1 MNAQTWS
8 RDRLLAILAADA
20 AGYSRLMSLDGHGTV
35 TALDAAREVFRA
47 HIAAHAGRVIDM
59 AGDSVL
65 AVFET
70 AAAAANAA
78 LAVQGRL
85 AGSASGTPEDRRL
98 RFRIGIHVGD
108 VIEKPDGTV
117 YGDGVNIAA
126 RLESLAEPGG
136 ITVSQA
142 VHGMVA
148 RRVDAAF
155 EDIGEQ
161 TVKNIAQPVRVY
173 RMRPVETRSGQ
184 PTGQEGQSKTT
195 VMVVEDD
202 PGLLSRF
209 CKIVVS
215 APEFELFAA
224 VGNLAAARHAIAH
237 KAPDVLITDLGLPD
251 GSGIELIAETARRY
265 PATNIMVITMFG
277 DEQHVLAS
285 IEAGATGYVIKD
297 SLPEEM
303 LALIRQL
310 IAGGSPIS
318 PVIARQ
324 LLKRFKAAPEPG
336 AQAAQAAQ
344 PTQSTQSTQPAQP
357 VDDAGLS
364 PRESEVL
371 SLIAKGFSFGEIAR
385 LLAVSPHTITAHV
398 KKIYQKLAVH
408 SRGEAVYEADKMGLL
423 RR

>member
-1 MNAQTWS
+1 MSAESTS

-20 AGYSRLMSLDGHGTV
+20 VGYSRLISLDGHGTV
-35 TALDAAREVFRA
+35 TALDAARQVFRGQ
-47 HIAAHAGRVIDM
+47 IAAHAGRLIDM

-70 AAAAANAA
+70 ATAAANAA
-78 LAVQGRL
+78 LAVQRQL
-85 AGSASGTPEDRRL
+85 AEAGSGTPEERRL

-108 VIEKPDGTV
+108 VIEKADGSV

-126 RLESLAEPGG
+126 RLEALAEPGG
-136 ITVSQA
+136 VTVSQA
-142 VHGMVA
+142 VQGMIA
-148 RRVDAAF
+148 QRVDASF
-155 EDIGEQ
+155 EDIGTQ

-173 RMRPVETRSGQ
+173 RMRIVAPRAGRPVGHAAQ
-184 PTGQEGQSKTT
+184 AKTT

-202 PGLLSRF
+202 PGMLSRF

-215 APEFELFAA
+215 EADFELFGA
-224 VGNLAAARHAIAH
+224 VGNLAAAQQAIAH

-251 GSGIELIAETARRY
+251 GSGIELIRETARRY
-265 PATNIMVITMFG
+265 PATDIMVITMFG

-285 IEAGATGYVIKD
+285 IEAGATGYLIKD
-297 SLPEEM
+297 SLSEEM
-303 LALIRQL
+303 IGQIKQL

-324 LLKRFKAAPEPG
+324 MLKRFKVAADPG
-336 AQAAQAAQ
+336 TN
-344 PTQSTQSTQPAQP
+344 PQPAPP
-357 VDDAGLS
+357 VDDGGLS

-371 SLIAKGFSFGEIAR
+371 AFIAKGFSFGEIAR
-385 LLAVSPHTITAHV
+385 LLTVSPHTITAHV

-408 SRGEAVYEADKMGLL
+408 SRGEAVYEANKMGLL
-423 RR
+423 KR